1 MNDLLFSVII
11 IALIYYFFY
20 HLPLEKK
27 LNANQPL
34 SISKAVQTE
43 TLPNPDDQALE
54 STIDEL
60 IKQIKQLNHQLK

>member
-11 IALIYYFFY
+11 IALLYYFFY

-43 TLPNPDDQALE
+43 TLPNPDDRVLE
-54 STIDEL
+54 SSIDEL
-60 IKQIKQLNHQLK
+60 IKQIRQLNHQLK